1 MAIKQKRTFILD
13 RPAPHE
19 SVGSPELTL
28 TVTGVLEDS
37 RVDVSLNDGYGNRAD
52 TAFTIGELREL
63 VSHLQ
68 AAGID
73 LTGWN
78 WPDVPS
84 GRLEKGD
91 RDKKAV
97 RDGCNCGDSFCGDCR
112 P

>member
-19 SVGSPELTL
+19 SVGTPELTL
-28 TVTGVLEDS
+28 TVTDVLEDS

-52 TAFTIGELREL
+52 AAFTIGELREL

-68 AAGID
+68 SAGVD
-73 LTGWN
+73 LTSKR
-78 WPDVPS
+78 P
-84 GRLEKGD
+84 
-91 RDKKAV
+91 V
-97 RDGCNCGDSFCGDCR
+97 RDGCNCTILSCGDCR